1 MLTSSTLPR
10 FRHAL
15 VAQQKDWFVRQDRQ
29 DEHLTMF
36 TGKPRNSL
44 SNPKNTHRLHVF
56 QRSEKNPHH
65 GACQPPSIRTFH
77 SLRSQWT
84 YLLPQNMATGSQ
96 SYLACQPSTLFLLF
110 IPAVSVTFT
119 RIIAVQ
125 TRVSPCFLPSWIT
138 ASSISP
144 AA

>member
-1 MLTSSTLPR
+1 VLTSSILPR
-10 FRHAL
+10 FHHVL
-15 VAQQKDWFVRQDRQ
+15 VAQRKDWSAKRGRQ
-29 DEHLTMF
+29 DERLIMF
-36 TGKPRNSL
+36 TGRPRNSL
-44 SNPKNTHRLHVF
+44 SNPKNTHRLHLF

-65 GACQPPSIRTFH
+65 GACQPPSIHTSH
-77 SLRSQWT
+77 SPLSQWT

-110 IPAVSVTFT
+110 TPAVSVTFT

-125 TRVSPCFLPSWIT
+125 TRVSPCFPSWIT